1 MTYSAVSAKIRAMQ
15 GRFLT
20 DTDFSQ
26 LAFSDSVSAAV
37 ETLKSRPSY
46 SCAFEAAGD
55 GELDRSRIEQLLW
68 LSLYR
73 DYSSLYRFAAVS
85 QRKFLDLYFMHF
97 EVDILKKCLRD
108 AASSRS
114 SDLDLSICEDF
125 FQKHSHLDLAG
136 LVEGAPV
143 NHVKYGDGVIRAVQN
158 NKVKI
163 YFPKPGKE
171 LLLDIHYC
179 MSYQLLRLT
188 ASKGLNGRKVQ

>member
-1 MTYSAVSAKIRAMQ
+1 MCIRDRIMSIHKSKGLEFPVCIVAGC
-15 GRFLT
+15 GRNFIT
-20 DTDFSQ
+20 DH
-26 LAFSDSVSAAV
+26 SDV
-37 ETLKSRPSY
+37 LLHP
-46 SCAFEAAGD
+46 
-55 GELDRSRIEQLLW
+55 ELGLG
-68 LSLYR
+68 
-73 DYSSLYRFAAVS
+73 V
-85 QRKFLDLYFMHF
+85 K
-97 EVDILKKCLRD
+97 LRD
-108 AASSRS
+108 PILPARFTTAAREAIRLETARNEASEELRVLYVAMTRAKSYLHIYSLKEQYGKKLTPSRF
-114 SDLDLSICEDF
+114 IGEY
-125 FQKHSHLDLAG
+125 HLDLAG